1 MFTLQCSINSITLS
15 QIIYWKWAVYTLL
28 ACILENT
35 TADALVL
42 LGTWAFTATLTI
54 LFQNV
59 IMTNSMSCT
68 LCRTYCSSQCTPVPP
83 SVFEIALGTLV
94 DIRST
99 NVPTFGG
106 PALFLVDQ
114 RHMQYGDEKDLI
126 MISQG
131 NATWNTKKNQ
141 FVLDSALENYEN
153 LSY

>member
-1 MFTLQCSINSITLS
+1 MSIHNFV
-15 QIIYWKWAVYTLL
+15 II
-28 ACILENT
+28 
-35 TADALVL
+35 
-42 LGTWAFTATLTI
+42 
-54 LFQNV
+54 
-59 IMTNSMSCT
+59 
-68 LCRTYCSSQCTPVPP
+68 

-106 PALFLVDQ
+106 PALILVDQ

-131 NATWNTKKNQ
+131 NATWSSQKKQ

>member
-1 MFTLQCSINSITLS
+1 MTRAANLQNTFSVFC
-15 QIIYWKWAVYTLL
+15 WKNF
-28 ACILENT
+28 CIFNNFSVSLN
-35 TADALVL
+35 
-42 LGTWAFTATLTI
+42 
-54 LFQNV
+54 LFLIRLKTV
-59 IMTNSMSCT
+59 IMA
-68 LCRTYCSSQCTPVPP
+68 TY

-131 NATWNTKKNQ
+131 NATWNTKKKTS
-141 FVLDSALENYEN
+141 LY
-153 LSY
+153 